1 MPITI
6 ASLDEAL
13 TIAQNFDYII
23 SLTDP
28 SQRMKSF
35 GDNHI
40 HVKFPDTTHPTDL
53 EYMKMYSGV
62 LQVINWVK
70 RNKLTPEHKIL
81 VHCHAGISRSS
92 AMAWTLKVMFGE
104 TDYRRLLIASRRTV
118 LISGQILR
126 SLPLQ
131 MKSLV
136 WRASFPRWERMLM
149 LKLPLSGP
157 LPTFDFSKSFNYF
170 QRI

>member
-104 TDYRRLLIASRRTV
+104 TDYREAFNSLKENRTYIWPNTQVIAFADEILGLEGKFSQVGKDVDAEIAVERT
-118 LISGQILR
+118 SPYLR
-126 SLPLQ
+126 
-131 MKSLV
+131 
-136 WRASFPRWERMLM
+136 F
-149 LKLPLSGP
+149 
-157 LPTFDFSKSFNYF
+157 F
-170 QRI
+170 